1 MDDGSRLPEVLGRA
15 RGVARSAVDV
25 DTADDLAQE
34 FTVQWWRR
42 EREGRG
48 RYDAKRPLGPF
59 IRGAMRFK
67 IANLRRR
74 VRRQAGVHLLY
85 EEARAAAARAWADPA
100 APFEYAELVLVVRR
114 ALVAMPS
121 RRRVTFIRVR
131 LGGQSYAEVA
141 ARRGVS
147 EKTVENLVGLATK
160 TLRAVVRRYLAGAPL
175 GRQVAA
181 PPGRNAARTSST
193 GKAGKENA

>member
-1 MDDGSRLPEVLGRA
+1 M
-15 RGVARSAVDV
+15 VDY
-25 DTADDLAQE
+25 DTADDVAQE
-34 FTVQWWRR
+34 FTVQWWQR
-42 EREGRG
+42 ERESRG

-74 VRRQAGVHLLY
+74 ARRQAAVHLLY
-85 EEARAAAARAWADPA
+85 EEARATTTREWADPA
-100 APFEYAELVLVVRR
+100 RPVEYAELVSVVRR

-121 RRRVTFIRVR
+121 RRRAAFIRVR

-141 ARRGVS
+141 ARRGIK

-160 TLRAVVRRYLAGAPL
+160 SLRAAVRRYLAGD
-175 GRQVAA
+175 
-181 PPGRNAARTSST
+181 
-193 GKAGKENA
+193 